1 VAKYSRRITTMT
13 KKNNNL
19 INEGVVRRWGK
30 LANLTTLTES
40 FLDNATEEEALEEA
54 EHEEEVVEVPA
65 DLEAMDMDEPMDEPM
80 DDMEA
85 QAAVEVEPTL
95 DISEEDLV
103 DLVKMIADASGA
115 DVTVSSGDAEG
126 EMADAEGEM
135 ADAEGEMADAEGDMA
150 DAEEEI
156 EAAMRSDMAYNR
168 DETETETDTE
178 TEELDENEKTEL
190 VDEEALTEAILNRV
204 IARILK
210 K

>member
-54 EHEEEVVEVPA
+54 EHEEEEVVEVPA

-135 ADAEGEMADAEGDMA
+135 ADAEGDMA